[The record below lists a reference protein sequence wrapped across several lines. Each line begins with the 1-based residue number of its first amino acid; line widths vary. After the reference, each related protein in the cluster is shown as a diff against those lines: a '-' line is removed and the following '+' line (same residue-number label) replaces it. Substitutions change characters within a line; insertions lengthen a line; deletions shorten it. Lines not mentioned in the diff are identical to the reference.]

1 MERLFQLRHNEGP
14 DTSTYIAAADVPEKN
29 KANDGNAYG
38 RSVSPA
44 SGELVGINHADFTA
58 VTGQKDQKEIGIYS
72 RAVALDGDNREAT
85 KRTSKMDF
93 TDARDIKSEAQ
104 LPGPSEKPKVIQDA
118 NTALISDQQIKLIK
132 SLMNGEEGR
141 FTVDEFIAVIDF
153 LDFCPE
159 KKLPE
164 DYYKSPT
171 LLSGIIRSH
180 LWDVFKLDRSD
191 KMREVLQSTPERKKQ
206 ILLTDVRKTGLRFRY
221 ISLPEELKN
230 DMDFLTEYS
239 SLQGIPPDTPP
250 KLAVSIYEHLD
261 IGAKI
266 NSINVLPPSFTDEGF
281 YDELVHSGRI
291 ELKYLPFYIRDKNKE
306 YCLLQ
311 LSKGLCRLSEVPDQ
325 FITKKA
331 ILDSINSDSLH
342 VDFINIFKDDTR
354 YKMLSNDSD
363 FFEEVV
369 LKFALTALE
378 REMKFEDSRAYPLS
392 SVYQCCTDRFRDD
405 RGKLALLLRKLVK
418 ANPFFVINV
427 ESQDDRLLEELIK
440 TGKES
445 LLEMLS
451 IRPVISQDFD
461 TEVLSLFF
469 KKVKADDNF
478 KSDVMNV
485 VFPYFPEDY
494 PRSFPEDILLK
505 QDAIVLAS
513 EPFDAGKTHILD
525 RRIKPDKAELIIDY
539 IEYYQSF
546 LRRFNSK
553 KYLEK
558 CCTDATIR
566 QKLIHVL
573 ANRIIA
579 DKQLFMSEWRGCVPR
594 KLIDDTLAYLNNPA
608 LFSEL
613 DVSGT
618 LTEPVNPLKF
628 QQPNTSAFKLLVSL
642 HAYSFE
648 FDEKDAS
655 RQLQSEF
662 DRADRTYFE
671 PVYCSLHPLYF
682 PMKRLGLWVDS
693 IEHPLSLFEGEGA
706 IVGGRTLAVENGED
720 VDYYKFQR
728 LGESVATLAQ
738 EGIMHQFIARVTNN
752 RFKSQLPRFGQYLIV
767 MEKDLPKSI
776 RGFSDRLQVININGR
791 RAFRVYHFK
800 ATKNY
805 AKYAHTPDTTS
816 SPYANAERGL
826 FAAIHDIG
834 VLNGKFGVMPTST
847 IPAFHDT
854 GRRWVFL
861 TPLLGNSIC
870 FALPLP
876 GTFGGWVKAI
886 ERPDFGWDGLRDW
899 GDVEFFG
906 SMSSGLSARDSK
918 TSGYTPEVLQ
928 RLSFVNSLCENLLA
942 AVLLRARL
950 RRDSADYHYQNQ
962 LAVEETENFI
972 EQLLDEYLSG
982 LLAKEKEC
990 PPKPRLQESIGLD
1003 NNTYRSWLKRTAE
1016 EILYWTAKQPS
1027 EAKDRS
1033 PLDPSVECFS
1043 KHIKATGNLDATLYP
1058 EGLRPF
1064 DKHLKFPKD
1073 FHNVNDE
1080 LNLGANNAV
1089 FPLVSLVKG
1098 LTLLVGN
1105 IFAFAN
1111 QYTEDENR
1119 E

>member
-1 MERLFQLRHNEGP
+1 MERLFQLSHNEGP
-14 DTSTYIAAADVPEKN
+14 DTSSYIAAADVLEKT
-29 KANDGNAYG
+29 KANDGNAFG

-44 SGELVGINHADFTA
+44 SVELVGINHADFTP
-58 VTGQKDQKEIGIYS
+58 VTGQKEIGISS
-72 RAVALDGDNREAT
+72 RAVVLDGDSCEAT
-85 KRTSKMDF
+85 KHTSKMDF
-93 TDARDIKSEAQ
+93 TDARDIKPEAQ
-104 LPGPSEKPKVIQDA
+104 LPRPLEKPKVIQDT
-118 NTALISDQQIKLIK
+118 NTALISDKQIKLIK
-132 SLMNGEEGR
+132 SLMNGEKGR

-153 LDFCPE
+153 LNFCPK

-164 DYYKSPT
+164 DYDKSPT

-180 LWDVFKLDRSD
+180 LWDVFKLDKSD
-191 KMREVLQSTPERKKQ
+191 QMREVLQSTPERKRQ
-206 ILLTDVRKTGLRFRY
+206 VLLTDVRKTGLMYRY
-221 ISLPEELKN
+221 KGLPEELKN
-230 DMDFLTEYS
+230 DIDFLTEYS
-239 SLQGIPPDTPP
+239 SLQGIPRDTPP

-266 NSINVLPPSFTDEGF
+266 ESIHVLPDSYKDEGF
-281 YDELVHSGRI
+281 YDELIRSGRI
-291 ELKYLPFYIRDKNKE
+291 ELNHLPHYIREKNKE

-331 ILDSINSDSLH
+331 ILDSLNSESLH
-342 VDFINIFKDDTR
+342 VDFINVFKGDSK
-354 YKMLSNDSD
+354 YKMLSNDSE

-369 LKFALTALE
+369 LKFSSIALDRVME
-378 REMKFEDSRAYPLS
+378 FEGSRVYPLS
-392 SVYQCCTDRFRDD
+392 AVYQYCTDRYRDD

-418 ANPFFVINV
+418 ANPFFVIV
-427 ESQDDRLLEELIK
+427 IESQDDRLLEGLIK

-451 IRPVISQDFD
+451 SRPAISQYFD
-461 TEVLSLFF
+461 TEILSLFF
-469 KKVKADDNF
+469 KKVKAGDDF

-485 VFPYFPEDY
+485 VFPYFPDDY
-494 PRSFPEDILLK
+494 SRSFPEDILLK
-505 QDAIVLAS
+505 QDAMVLAS
-513 EPFDAGKTHILD
+513 EPFDAGEKHLIRRHI
-525 RRIKPDKAELIIDY
+525 RPEKAELIIDY
-539 IEYYQSF
+539 IEQCQSF
-546 LRRFNSK
+546 LRRFDSK

-579 DKQLFMSEWRGCVPR
+579 EKQLFMSEWRGCVPR

-618 LTEPVNPLKF
+618 LAEPVNPLKF
-628 QQPNTSAFKLLVSL
+628 QQPNTSAFKLLASL
-642 HAYSFE
+642 HAYSLE

-671 PVYCSLHPLYF
+671 PVFRSQYPLYF
-682 PMKRLGLWVDS
+682 LMKRLGLWIDS

-706 IVGGRTLAVENGED
+706 IMGGRTLAVENGED

-767 MEKDLPKSI
+767 MEKDLPRSI
-776 RGFSDRLQVININGR
+776 RGFTDRLQVININGE

-816 SPYANAERGL
+816 TPYANAERGL

-861 TPLLGNSIC
+861 SPLLGNSSY

-876 GTFGGWVKAI
+876 GTFGSWVKAI

-950 RRDSADYHYQNQ
+950 RRDSKDYHYQNQ
-962 LAVEETENFI
+962 QAVEETENFI
-972 EQLLDEYLSG
+972 EQLLNEYLSG
-982 LLAKEKEC
+982 LLAKEKEWL
-990 PPKPRLQESIGLD
+990 PRSRLQEFMGLD
-1003 NNTYRSWLKRTAE
+1003 DTAYRSWLKRTAE
-1016 EILYWTAKQPS
+1016 EILYWTAMQPC
-1027 EAKDRS
+1027 ETKDHS
-1033 PLDPSVECFS
+1033 AFDPSVECFS
-1043 KHIKATGNLDATLYP
+1043 KHIKDTGNLDTTLYP
-1058 EGLRPF
+1058 KGLRTF
-1064 DKHLKFPKD
+1064 DTHKKFPKD
-1073 FHNVNDE
+1073 FHNVNDQ

-1098 LTLLVGN
+1098 LTLLAGN

-1119 E
+1119 EEP